1 MFGDDDGMGRD
12 ETVAELPLL
21 RIEAASPSEHRYYVL
36 VLFDIAD
43 AKKYGKLIRII
54 KHYCTRIQKS
64 VFEAYLKQ
72 RQITEFEGAVKRIIC
87 SERFYNPD
95 DRVRIYKLSG
105 KPSVTIFGA
114 YDPAGIEDNIFV

>member
-1 MFGDDDGMGRD
+1 M
-12 ETVAELPLL
+12 TELPLL

-36 VLFDIAD
+36 TLFDIAD
-43 AKKYGKLIRII
+43 TKKYGKLIKII
-54 KHYCTRIQKS
+54 KRYCTRIQKS
-64 VFEAYLKQ
+64 VFEAYLK
-72 RQITEFEGAVKRIIC
+72 RGQIAEFESEVRRIMC

-114 YDPAGIEDNIFV
+114 CDSIGIEDNIFV